1 MDKKILREIEEVFED
16 LGEGLYYIT
25 HIDNVPSIL
34 QRGILS
40 HAEIERQSIK
50 HTKVYDENIVSKRKE
65 RILQNGRSL
74 WEYAN
79 LYFQPRNPMLYRL
92 LATNFKP
99 QDLAIIGVKRTL
111 MKRNDILIADGNAAS
126 LETKVYKKVDLK
138 DSDIEN
144 IIEAKDMEFWNSG
157 DGSKRRIMAECLVP
171 GYVNPD
177 YISEIYVSNHSN
189 VEKLRNLIKSK
200 NIPIIP
206 EPRLFFLPT
215 RRIDLI
221 KNLSLVEGDMFF
233 SRMQTLTVSVNTVGV
248 MGKGLASRVKY
259 QFPDVYVKYQDVCKT
274 NELRLGKPYLYKRE
288 SSLDSF
294 LADEGEKLPD
304 LNHQTWFL
312 LFATKSHWKNM
323 ASLEGIES
331 GLKWIVQNYEIEGI
345 KSLAVPAL
353 GCGLG
358 GLEWAIVGPL
368 MCRYLKEIS
377 IPVQIYLPLEKR
389 IPDAQLSQ
397 KFLLDE

>member
-1 MDKKILREIEEVFED
+1 MSILPKLRW
-16 LGEGLYYIT
+16 LYYIT

-34 QRGILS
+34 NNGILS

-92 LATNFKP
+92 LATNFEP

-138 DSDIEN
+138 DSDIKN
-144 IIEAKDMEFWNSG
+144 IIEVKDMEFWNSG

-177 YISEIYVSNHSN
+177 YISEIYVSDHSS
-189 VEKLRNLIKSK
+189 VEKLKNLIKVE

-312 LFATKSHWKNM
+312 LFATKSHWKNT
-323 ASLEGIES
+323 ANLEGIES

-389 IPDAQLSQ
+389 IPDEQLSQ

>member
-1 MDKKILREIEEVFED
+1 MLILPKGR
-16 LGEGLYYIT
+16 GLYYIT

-34 QRGILS
+34 NNGILS

-65 RILQNGRSL
+65 RILQDGRSL

-99 QDLAIIGVKRTL
+99 QDLAIIGVKWTL
-111 MKRNDILIADGNAAS
+111 MKKNDILITDGNAAS

-138 DSDIEN
+138 DSDMEN

-157 DGSKRRIMAECLVP
+157 DGSKRKIMAECLVP

-323 ASLEGIES
+323 ANLEGIES
-331 GLKWIVQNYEIEGI
+331 GLKWIVQNYENEGI

-368 MCRYLKEIS
+368 MCRYLKGIS

-389 IPDAQLSQ
+389 IPDEQLSQ